1 MGVDVEG
8 EDNTVLLARGCG
20 EGVACACGDLGRG
33 DGLGVVKCEL
43 FEPVC
48 DGSEGPGSSVAS
60 EKTLKLREGICE
72 EGRIVVGD

>member
-20 EGVACACGDLGRG
+20 EGVACARGDFGSG

-43 FEPVC
+43 SEPVC
-48 DGSEGPGSSVAS
+48 DGSGGPGSSVAS
-60 EKTLKLREGICE
+60 EKTLKLRRGVCE
-72 EGRIVVGD
+72 EGRNTVGG